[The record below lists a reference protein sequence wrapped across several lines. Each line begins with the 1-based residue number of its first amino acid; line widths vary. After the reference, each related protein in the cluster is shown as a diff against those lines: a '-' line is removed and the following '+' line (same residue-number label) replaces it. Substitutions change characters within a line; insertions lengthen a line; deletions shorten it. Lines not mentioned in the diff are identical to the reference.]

1 MVLLALLLGVPLA
14 VAQTPPPATT
24 PPAVA
29 PDTARRAPPATP
41 PSPVSGIRN
50 KISAGDLRSAE
61 SILDWHRE
69 QHGEDLAWL
78 NGLGW
83 LARGALLLDEPAEAL
98 RLARIVRAQCADRI
112 AKGADLTKTSEI
124 ETALG
129 AAIEVEAQIIARR
142 QGAKRAAAFVQ
153 SELTKLPAPVSLR
166 SRLHKRINLMTLT
179 GQPAPE
185 LAIEDFLGE
194 RPPSLASLRGKPV
207 VLFLWAE
214 WCGDCKA
221 QASTLARLRK
231 RHDGVQILA
240 VTRYYDDEPKRTAE
254 KARVDSVWKAVYGEV
269 GAIPIVFGTATME
282 RYGGSSTPTYVFIDR
297 QGVVRSYLPF
307 RLTDAAFDREL
318 AALENRGRRATATK
332 R

>member
-1 MVLLALLLGVPLA
+1 MALLLAAPA
-14 VAQTPPPATT
+14 VAQTT
-24 PPAVA
+24 PPAAPPDTARAAA
-29 PDTARRAPPATP
+29 PDTARRAAPVIP

-69 QHGEDLAWL
+69 QHGEDLPWL
-78 NGLGW
+78 HGLGW
-83 LARGALLLDEPAEAL
+83 LARGALLLGETEGAMSHV
-98 RLARIVRAQCADRI
+98 RTIRAQCADRI
-112 AKGADLTKTSEI
+112 AKGADVTKASEI

-142 QGAKRAAAFVQ
+142 QGAKRAEAFVNA
-153 SELTKLPAPVSLR
+153 ELAKLPGPVSLR
-166 SRLHKRINLMTLT
+166 SRLQKRINLMTMT

-231 RHDGVQILA
+231 RHDGVQVLA
-240 VTRYYDDEPKRTAE
+240 VTRSYDDEPKRAAE
-254 KARVDSVWKAVYGEV
+254 KARVDSVWKAVYREV
-269 GAIPIVFGTATME
+269 GTIPIVFSTAAME

-297 QGVVRSYLPF
+297 EGVVRSYLPF
-307 RLTDAAFDREL
+307 RLTDTAFDREL
-318 AALENRGRRATATK
+318 AALENRGRRTTATN